1 MRQYEG
7 KTVLSG
13 VERAKEAGQGREME

>member
-1 MRQYEG
+1 MRLYEG

-13 VERAKEAGQGREME
+13 VEGAKKAGQGRERE